1 MKSKFYILASI
12 LAVLCLICSCGG
24 GGGSDSASAD
34 VVQVRFG
41 VDSADGAFKS
51 ATATNPDLTTD
62 LVYEY
67 KATAAWD
74 SDDFGTPKGDTNGA
88 WVEFTPYVDAQN
100 PGTAIYFAQGKWTI
114 QVQVKKNRTV
124 IYTTKT
130 TGEGYAPIANNSPIG
145 QKTQYI
151 NSTTNNIEIEVEK
164 SYTASAAGSIVIQN
178 LYAPDTSGADKLVVT
193 YGPVGGAQS
202 GTETIL
208 ASEDAVAGTGDWAG
222 YNKYN
227 YTISGVA
234 AGAYWVTVAYN
245 NGTSVVGAST
255 VASEIIAGLG
265 STITGSI
272 ENGVWTSQSIAVVGV
287 KQIEADV
294 RYVSS
299 SDSLTISKAATD
311 TITITASATITD
323 LNTGAVD
330 AGTKNYTLY
339 VDGTPT
345 PNTTGS
351 FTFAAAAYAPG
362 TYSIY
367 CIAADSTNKIVATA
381 TPVLNVIVNP

>member
-41 VDSADGAFKS
+41 VDSADGAFKV
-51 ATATNPDLTTD
+51 ATVTNPDLTTG
-62 LVYEY
+62 LTYEY
-67 KATAAWD
+67 KATAAWN
-74 SDDFGTPKGDTNGA
+74 STDFGTPKGDTNGA
-88 WVEFTPYVDAQN
+88 WVPFTPYVDADH

-114 QVQVKKNRTV
+114 QVQVKKNSTV
-124 IYTTKT
+124 IYTTVT
-130 TGEGYAPIANNSPIG
+130 TGEGYAPIEEESPIG

-151 NSTTNNIEIEVEK
+151 NSTTQNISINVEK

-193 YGPVGGAQS
+193 YGTVGSNS
-202 GTETIL
+202 GTTVNVS
-208 ASEDAVAGTGDWAG
+208 AANSVAGTGDWAG
-222 YNKYN
+222 YKKYN
-227 YTISGVA
+227 YTISDVA
-234 AGAYWVTVAYN
+234 AGAYWVTIAYN
-245 NGTSVVGAST
+245 NGTANVGAST

-272 ENGVWTSQSIAVVGV
+272 QNGVWTSQSINVVGV